1 MTQENCNTAGYAAGI
16 SDETTDSQSL
26 KNKDYLPLEKQ
37 VSEFNPAFKYL
48 GFSLLLA
55 FHYVVWF
62 NPDSFLSTN
71 LLSEK
76 VTIAW
81 LCNLVGT
88 SLCMIAISLALG
100 RSKRIQNQKLTIVM
114 PLLLFV
120 MALAQGYL
128 APIIGEP
135 LLLYVCAA
143 ISGIL
148 EGFIL
153 ILWGECLVQSRAKFS
168 VFHIGAMF
176 GCTLFAAMVISLL
189 MPPMGTPFF
198 GGLLVLISGALL
210 TSQSKR
216 QTEQPV
222 PLLPKEVSKTSFK
235 TIVTVSAI
243 AGITSIACYY
253 LTAIIPWEVMPTGLF
268 SFTLGVFVAAV
279 LILLVSVFSS
289 LFKDRATIFRMFPY
303 YLVLVIISYALFI
316 TSQDFY
322 FPAFLGVLCVSS
334 LLEVSLI
341 MYFGI
346 LTQRGFIAPATAF
359 TYSVVSARF
368 GIFLGNGLALFYEFN
383 PSIAEAL
390 TEPTALI
397 FICILAILLIPMVK
411 RENNIVE
418 LTREPVKPAEIDTIC
433 REIALQ
439 FKLSEREAEILKLL
453 AKGNTANGV
462 ANKLVI
468 SPHTV
473 NTHIRHIYEKV
484 GIHKRNELLEYINM
498 RKSDNS

>member
-1 MTQENCNTAGYAAGI
+1 MDKKQGTTIYSTET
-16 SDETTDSQSL
+16 SDESQDTQSL
-26 KNKDYLPLEKQ
+26 KNKDYLAFGKQ

-62 NPDSFLSTN
+62 NPDSFVSTN
-71 LLSEK
+71 LLSGK

-88 SLCMIAISLALG
+88 SLCMIAISISLG
-100 RSKRIQNQKLTIVM
+100 RSKRLQDQTLNIGM
-114 PLLLFV
+114 PLLLFA
-120 MALAQGYL
+120 MALIQGYV
-128 APIIGEP
+128 APIVGEP
-135 LLLYVCAA
+135 LLLYACAA
-143 ISGIL
+143 ISGIM
-148 EGFIL
+148 EGFLL

-176 GCTLFAAMVISLL
+176 GCVLFATMVIGILV
-189 MPPMGTPFF
+189 PPVGTPFF

-210 TSQSKR
+210 TTQSR
-216 QTEQPV
+216 HQTEKPA
-222 PLLPKEVSKTSFK
+222 PLLPKEASKTSFK
-235 TIVTVSAI
+235 TIVIVSVI
-243 AGITSIACYY
+243 ASITSIACYY
-253 LTAIIPWEVMPTGLF
+253 LTAIIPWEVMPAGLF

-279 LILLVSVFSS
+279 LILLVSVLSS
-289 LFKDRATIFRMFPY
+289 LFKDKATIFRVFPY

-316 TSQDFY
+316 SSQDFY
-322 FPAFLGVLCVSS
+322 FPAFLGALCISS

-368 GIFLGNGLALFYEFN
+368 GIFLGNSLALFYEFN

-397 FICILAILLIPMVK
+397 FICIVAILLIPMVK